1 MIGIGIGLGKG
12 VVSFVGLL
20 DSYPTASMAYSL
32 RKLRGNYSGPAI
44 QVRRSIDNNVLNI
57 GFTALG
63 NLDTTALTSFCGA
76 GDGFVTTWYDQSG
89 NGNNATQSTAANQ
102 PQIVSSGSVINRNGK
117 TTIQYDAI
125 NDYFSFNY
133 QWANNTFDVFAVNTS
148 TQDKFKA
155 ILSESNVGA
164 LALGSNASA
173 VGKLFSIL
181 KSAVTSYS
189 FTSVQTD
196 NVQFLVNYY
205 SDNGIVSGGINA
217 KFRKNNGSEESNN
230 SASGLITNSN
240 SLIGSSGGS
249 GDFWGGDI
257 QELILYSSSKS
268 TDRTGIS
275 NNINTYYGIY

>member
-102 PQIVSSGSVINRNGK
+102 PQIVSSGSVISVNSNPSIKFDG
-117 TTIQYDAI
+117 I
-125 NDYFSFNY
+125 NDRLFSNFFPPIAQPYTLFNVRKYNNNNTQISICLSSTTPYGDIYFSSGTFQAFAGGSFIDSGVSVNLNQGLWY
-133 QWANNTFDVFAVNTS
+133 FLGNTTNSQVLLNNGT
-148 TQDKFKA
+148 
-155 ILSESNVGA
+155 I
-164 LALGSNASA
+164 
-173 VGKLFSIL
+173 
-181 KSAVTSYS
+181 VTSS
-189 FTSVQTD
+189 LGNEPFTQV
-196 NVQFLVNYY
+196 YM
-205 SDNGIVSGGINA
+205 GG
-217 KFRKNNGSEESNN
+217 
-230 SASGLITNSN
+230 TNSSFDTN
-240 SLIGSSGGS
+240 VNL
-249 GDFWGGDI
+249 
-257 QELILYSSSKS
+257 QELIIYPSNQSSNRSNIS
-268 TDRTGIS
+268 T
-275 NNINTYYGIY
+275 NINTYYDIY